1 MSYQKYWSL
10 SKLPFGR
17 PESTDDFFSGRP
29 QREAIARLDYLI
41 RGGHNA
47 GLLIAEPGV
56 GQTTLLRRIAE
67 SAGFGNCAVDM
78 IRTTAKHRSRD
89 ELLHQLAIR
98 MGSTRLFS
106 DAYRQV
112 CDRITASGRQ
122 RVRTVW
128 LIDGATNT
136 AAELAGLLSSECPW
150 LTAVVGCSPEQ
161 AIRIATIMGG
171 CSLRIDLDPFD
182 LSDTMAFVRHQVRA
196 AGNSAKIFSDAAI
209 VRLHELSEGRVA
221 TIARLAELSLPVG
234 AAQNASLINA
244 DVVEAVQFEVVSA
257 RAA

>member
-17 PESTDDFFSGRP
+17 PESSDDFFSGRP

-41 RGGHNA
+41 RGGHSA

-56 GQTTLLRRIAE
+56 GQTTLLRRVAE
-67 SAGFGNCAVDM
+67 SAGFGDCAVD
-78 IRTTAKHRSRD
+78 IVRTTAKHRSRD
-89 ELLHQLAIR
+89 ELLHQLAIKL
-98 MGSTRLFS
+98 GSTRLFS

-128 LIDGATNT
+128 LIDGATSI
-136 AAELAGLLSSECPW
+136 AAELAGLLSSECTW
-150 LTAVVGCSPEQ
+150 LTAIAGCTPEQ
-161 AIRIATIMGG
+161 AMRIAAVMGG

-182 LSDTMAFVRHQVRA
+182 LSDTINYVRHQTRA
-196 AGNSAKIFSDAAI
+196 AGCQAKIFSDGAV
-209 VRLHELSEGRVA
+209 VRLYELSEGKVA
-221 TIARLAELSLPVG
+221 TVARLAELALPVG
-234 AAQNASLINA
+234 AAQNATQINA
-244 DVVEAVQFEVVSA
+244 DVIEAVQFEVVSTK
-257 RAA
+257 AA